1 MLGTIMQSFMI
12 LSVVSILWIL
22 FGYSLAFGPDKGGVI
37 GGLDRV
43 ERGRC
48 GAPPDVWADDSSLGL
63 HAVPTDVCG
72 AHCRRGSDLVRC
84 CCFQPYGRSWSMC
97 HWHIG
102 FGGGGWLAKMG
113 AVVHISSGLS
123 ALVCALVL
131 GKRRGYGT
139 DYMAPHNL
147 PMTMLGAG
155 LLWFGCQWS
164 CRVGDADDAS
174 TLGSMSRRRAE
185 HPSVAH
191 TASCRCSWP
200 PPGEK
205 PKDCQNCLSSFK
217 STPLVIAASSAPVL
231 GFQIMG
237 LVVTG
242 HH

>member
-102 FGGGGWLAKMG
+102 FGGGRMARQDG
-113 AVVHISSGLS
+113 
-123 ALVCALVL
+123 
-131 GKRRGYGT
+131 RGG
-139 DYMAPHNL
+139 PHQFRA
-147 PMTMLGAG
+147 LGAG
-155 LLWFGCQWS
+155 
-164 CRVGDADDAS
+164 V
-174 TLGSMSRRRAE
+174 RAR
-185 HPSVAH
+185 A
-191 TASCRCSWP
+191 
-200 PPGEK
+200 G
-205 PKDCQNCLSSFK
+205 Q
-217 STPLVIAASSAPVL
+217 AAWVRHGLYGAP
-231 GFQIMG
+231 
-237 LVVTG
+237 
-242 HH
+242 